1 MNHVSKL
8 ISAALVAT
16 TLSLGTVRAADS
28 ADASALFSE
37 GVALMKQ
44 GKLDAA
50 RDKLE
55 RSLAL
60 NRRPS
65 AVLNLAH
72 VERNAN
78 RHLQALKL
86 YREYASMSGTKPE
99 LVTEAKAN
107 IAKLY
112 AVTGHLRVRGP
123 EGADVK
129 IDADQLGRLP
139 IADELDVSAGVHT
152 VTVAGVAKS
161 VTCEAGKSAEATFDA
176 PPPAA
181 STSVVVVPPATTAPP
196 ATTRP
201 AFGHE
206 PPPKDPELE
215 DRRSAMGWVVPG
227 VLVAA
232 GIGVATTG
240 LVIRLGAAST
250 GDEARAAAAGQ
261 DCRGSTTTGCVRA
274 QELAES
280 EKNQKNLGV
289 GLLVGGGAA
298 LVGGVVS
305 FLVWPSD
312 RVPKRGLRIQP
323 SVGVGQLQLVGTF

>member
-16 TLSLGTVRAADS
+16 TLSLGTVQAADS

-50 RDKLE
+50 REKLE

-86 YREYASMSGTKPE
+86 YREYASMPGTKPE
-99 LVTEAKAN
+99 LVTEAKTN

-129 IDADQLGRLP
+129 IDADKLGRLP

-161 VTCEAGKSAEATFDA
+161 VSCEAGKSAEVTFDA

-181 STSVVVVPPATTAPP
+181 STSVVVVPPASTAPP
-196 ATTRP
+196 AATGP
-201 AFGHE
+201 VFGHE

-215 DRRSAMGWVVPG
+215 DRRSVMGWVVPG

-261 DCRGSTTTGCVRA
+261 DCRGSTTAGCVRA

>member
-1 MNHVSKL
+1 
-8 ISAALVAT
+8 
-16 TLSLGTVRAADS
+16 
-28 ADASALFSE
+28 
-37 GVALMKQ
+37 
-44 GKLDAA
+44 
-50 RDKLE
+50 
-55 RSLAL
+55 
-60 NRRPS
+60 
-65 AVLNLAH
+65 
-72 VERNAN
+72 
-78 RHLQALKL
+78 
-86 YREYASMSGTKPE
+86 
-99 LVTEAKAN
+99 
-107 IAKLY
+107 
-112 AVTGHLRVRGP
+112 
-123 EGADVK
+123 
-129 IDADQLGRLP
+129 
-139 IADELDVSAGVHT
+139 
-152 VTVAGVAKS
+152 
-161 VTCEAGKSAEATFDA
+161 
-176 PPPAA
+176 
-181 STSVVVVPPATTAPP
+181 
-196 ATTRP
+196 
-201 AFGHE
+201 
-206 PPPKDPELE
+206 
-215 DRRSAMGWVVPG
+215 MGWVVPG